1 MNSLQIPD
9 FRRKLAPEDSF
20 SLTKNWMEG
29 QGGLLLWIISY
40 VEKVFHAKSLMDEEI
55 NLEEHM
61 SRLAF
66 IVIILKDGRFG
77 GK

>member
-9 FRRKLAPEDSF
+9 FREKLAPEDSF

-29 QGGLLLWIISY
+29 QGSLLLWIISY

-55 NLEEHM
+55 NLEEHK

-66 IVIILKDGRFG
+66 VVLILKDGIFG